1 MDERTFTSFRLNLRQ
16 RSDRR
21 YFQLNTRND
30 PRGGSV
36 ASIQRH
42 TRGNE
47 CSVHFESSI
56 LRVHYTPNHSHTAC
70 TLVLPVIIRTS
81 VSKGGGGKCRGE
93 SSREEQTT
101 SGNTC
106 NDPVFDI
113 GSGAFR
119 CTSPSPVAF
128 NLFHLHVPK
137 QKIGSYRGSAIVA
150 VCQSLSIVY
159 PSPPPPKKKK
169 MLSVNKHR
177 EYYELLYE
185 IERVKI

>member
-81 VSKGGGGKCRGE
+81 VSKGGGGGGSVGGRVREKNKRQVGTRATIPYLISGVARFAALLPPLLPSIYFTFTSLNKRSVLTGAPRLSPFVNPCRSFFSFQKEKRKC
-93 SSREEQTT
+93 
-101 SGNTC
+101 
-106 NDPVFDI
+106 
-113 GSGAFR
+113 
-119 CTSPSPVAF
+119 
-128 NLFHLHVPK
+128 
-137 QKIGSYRGSAIVA
+137 SA
-150 VCQSLSIVY
+150 
-159 PSPPPPKKKK
+159 
-169 MLSVNKHR
+169 
-177 EYYELLYE
+177 
-185 IERVKI
+185 